1 MDCHEI
7 TSVRGTVFTISG
19 MISAYNEHTREAY
32 FYLEV
37 HRVEKKYIEDH
48 MIGMGALSVDVD
60 SFSPSDWESDS
71 KKAIGSVISFGKKR
85 GFVVLQYG
93 VSAAD
98 NRSADNNGGGES
110 TGGMGGRASSDEEE
124 EERPSNDE
132 RSKRK
137 RTASPGG
144 REMVSLD
151 VMMDKMAAAM
161 STVVSAA
168 ISSSGSD
175 RNMEREGA
183 KSMILMEQQRREKA
197 ESRLHDLEF
206 KTADEVE
213 KATKSLRDAHTIEI
227 KAKDEQALQ
236 IETARKKLVDDL
248 AVMRRLKVV
257 VYFIPGV
264 HVS

>member
-1 MDCHEI
+1 M
-7 TSVRGTVFTISG
+7 RQKAGFTLIRHG
-19 MISAYNEHTREAY
+19 NEP
-32 FYLEV
+32 
-37 HRVEKKYIEDH
+37 
-48 MIGMGALSVDVD
+48 GAST
-60 SFSPSDWESDS
+60 
-71 KKAIGSVISFGKKR
+71 G
-85 GFVVLQYG
+85 Q
-93 VSAAD
+93 AA
-98 NRSADNNGGGES
+98 GGGGAS
-110 TGGMGGRASSDEEE
+110 SGGMGGRASSDEED
-124 EERPSNDE
+124 EERPRNDE
-132 RSKRK
+132 RSKRQ

-168 ISSSGSD
+168 ISSTGSD